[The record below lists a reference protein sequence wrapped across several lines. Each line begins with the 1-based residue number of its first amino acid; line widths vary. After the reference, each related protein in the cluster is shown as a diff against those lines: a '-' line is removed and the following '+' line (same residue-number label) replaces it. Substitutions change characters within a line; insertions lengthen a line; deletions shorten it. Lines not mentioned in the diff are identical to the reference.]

1 MATPDYSGSTWYGA
15 YSGNYTSATRP
26 SSNSINKIVV
36 HVTQGSWSSAIN
48 WFKDSRAGV
57 SAHYTVRSSDGI
69 IGQSVQEKDI
79 AYHAGYWPYNQT
91 SIGIEHEGYVSD
103 PKWFT
108 EAMYRS
114 SAKLSAYLCKK
125 YNIPIDRS
133 HIIGH
138 NEVPNAT
145 HTDPGGNWNWT
156 KYMSYVREAAGA
168 TTSAVSPVTPA
179 PTTTPVSSSTYS
191 MVVDNKTT
199 GRFFASS
206 NWKLGNFHSQR
217 YGADFRYT
225 TPKAVSDLAT
235 FKVKIPTTGQYDVF
249 VWWPAH
255 SSYNGAAPI
264 QIQTTTGIKTLKLNQ
279 RISGAKWVYL
289 GAFGLGAG
297 DGGYVRMSRWTSSSG
312 PIFAD
317 AVKVVRR

>member
-1 MATPDYSGSTWYGA
+1 M
-15 YSGNYTSATRP
+15 
-26 SSNSINKIVV
+26 
-36 HVTQGSWSSAIN
+36 TQGSWSSAIN

-57 SAHYTVRSSDGI
+57 SAHYTVRSSDGF

-114 SAKLSAYLCKK
+114 SAKLSAYLCKR
-125 YNIPIDRS
+125 YNIPMDRS

-168 TTSAVSPVTPA
+168 KTTTYVQTVDNTTS
-179 PTTTPVSSSTYS
+179 
-191 MVVDNKTT
+191 
-199 GRFFASS
+199 GRFSAGN
-206 NWKLGNFHSQR
+206 NWKTSS
-217 YGADFRYT
+217 YGATGNYGTTHRYLN
-225 TPKAVSDLAT
+225 PGST
-235 FKVKIPTTGQYDVF
+235 FAPARFKIKVPARDTYDVYG
-249 VWWPAH
+249 WWPA
-255 SSYNGAAPI
+255 SSGYNDRARFRIYTPSGWVN
-264 QIQTTTGIKTLKLNQ
+264 KDVNQ
-279 RISGAKWVYL
+279 RTNGGKWVLL
-289 GAFGLGAG
+289 GRYTLSAG
-297 DGGYVRMSRWTSSSG
+297 DAYWVQVSNRSAGKGYIV
-312 PIFAD
+312 AD
-317 AVKVVRR
+317 AVRIVRR

>member
-15 YSGNYTSATRP
+15 YSGNYTAASRP
-26 SSNSINKIVV
+26 SSNPINKIVV

-57 SAHYTVRSSDGI
+57 SAHYTVRSSDGFV
-69 IGQSVQEKDI
+69 GQSVQEKDI

-108 EAMYRS
+108 EAMYRT

-125 YNIPIDRS
+125 HNIPVDRS

-156 KYMSYVREAAGA
+156 KYMDYVRSYSGTSSGTYTQVVNN
-168 TTSAVSPVTPA
+168 TTA
-179 PTTTPVSSSTYS
+179 
-191 MVVDNKTT
+191 
-199 GRFFASS
+199 GRFAASS
-206 NWKLGNFHSQR
+206 NIWGTSAFDDEGLGDYRFTRPRANEYPARFKLK
-217 YGADFRYT
+217 
-225 TPKAVSDLAT
+225 TPAK
-235 FKVKIPTTGQYDVF
+235 GQYAVYA
-249 VWWPAH
+249 WWPANAGYNDRSTFRILTINGWVSKVVDQRTSGGRWNLLGTYSFGVNDTYRVEV
-255 SSYNGAAPI
+255 SS
-264 QIQTTTGIKTLKLNQ
+264 KS
-279 RISGAKWVYL
+279 SGN
-289 GAFGLGAG
+289 
-297 DGGYVRMSRWTSSSG
+297 GGY
-312 PIFAD
+312 IIAD
-317 AVKVVRR
+317 AVRIVRK

>member
-15 YSGNYTSATRP
+15 YSGNYTVASRP
-26 SSNSINKIVV
+26 SSNPINKIVV

-57 SAHYTVRSSDGI
+57 SAHYTVRSSDGFV
-69 IGQSVQEKDI
+69 GQSVQEKDI
-79 AYHAGYWPYNQT
+79 SYHAGNWTYNQT

-108 EAMYRS
+108 DAMYRS

-156 KYMSYVREAAGA
+156 TYMGYVAYYADAAA
-168 TTSAVSPVTPA
+168 
-179 PTTTPVSSSTYS
+179 YS
-191 MVVDNKTT
+191 QVVDNTTT
-199 GRFFASS
+199 GRFNTGSTWDTSS
-206 NWKLGNFHSQR
+206 YSAQK
-217 YGADFRYT
+217 YGANYRFQKPST
-225 TPKAVSDLAT
+225 TTNYASY
-235 FKVKIPTTGQYDVF
+235 KVNIPANGTYAIYG
-249 VWWPAH
+249 WWPAN
-255 SSYNGAAPI
+255 SGYNGATVFQVYTASGWVGR
-264 QIQTTTGIKTLKLNQ
+264 TVDQ
-279 RISGAKWVYL
+279 RINGGKWVAL
-289 GAFGLGAG
+289 GTFSMNAG
-297 DGGYVRMSRWTSSSG
+297 DDWWVRIPNRSSTAGY
-312 PIFAD
+312 IIAD
-317 AVKVVRR
+317 AVKVVRSG